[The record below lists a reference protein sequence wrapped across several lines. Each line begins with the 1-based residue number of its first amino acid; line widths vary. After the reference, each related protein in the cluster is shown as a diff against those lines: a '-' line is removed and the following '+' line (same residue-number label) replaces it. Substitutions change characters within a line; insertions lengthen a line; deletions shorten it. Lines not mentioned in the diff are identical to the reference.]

1 MADLTVILKEDIVID
16 GHQYGGSKEFV
27 ISGIADIYKRS
38 VTVPA
43 SVDTTLVSFKDTVG
57 GADSAMDIQNVKY
70 IRVTNLDRTNS
81 VNVSLQI
88 DNDKD
93 HSAADH
99 SATILLEAEKS
110 LILSTPHESIAV
122 SDANATVITAL
133 VDLESILIDSGSN
146 EVRME
151 IVVAST

>member
-27 ISGIADIYKRS
+27 VSGIADIYKRS

-57 GADSAMDIQNVKY
+57 GAASALDIQNVKY

-88 DNDKD
+88 DNYKD

-99 SATILLEAEKS
+99 SATLLLEAEKS

>member
-27 ISGIADIYKRS
+27 VSGIADIYKRS

>member
-27 ISGIADIYKRS
+27 VSGIADIYKRS

-70 IRVTNLDRTNS
+70 IRITNLDATNS
-81 VNVSLQI
+81 VNLSLQI
-88 DNDKD
+88 DVGKD

-99 SATILLEAEKS
+99 SATFLLEAEKS

>member
-27 ISGIADIYKRS
+27 VSGIADIYKRS

-93 HSAADH
+93 HSA
-99 SATILLEAEKS
+99 TILLEAEKS

>member
-27 ISGIADIYKRS
+27 ITGIADVYKRS

-43 SVDTTLVSFKDTVG
+43 AVDTTLVSFKDTVG

-70 IRVTNLDRTNS
+70 IRVTNLDSTNS

-88 DNDKD
+88 DHDKD

-99 SATILLEAEKS
+99 SATILLEAGKT
-110 LILSTPHESIAV
+110 LILGSPHESIAV
-122 SDANATVITAL
+122 DDDAATVITSL

-146 EVRME
+146 GVRME
-151 IVVAST
+151 VIVAST